1 MKGTDNVLW
10 MKRMSYNGLRKRS
23 ERWNREIEGAFTAK
37 IRIQPLRLQNEHGH
51 TFERCRCAR
60 TEALML
66 VRVAKRADDDRRE
79 ACVKI

>member
-1 MKGTDNVLW
+1 MKGTENVRR
-10 MKRMSYNGLRKRS
+10 MKRMSYNGLRRS
-23 ERWNREIEGAFTAK
+23 EQWNRENEGAITAE
-37 IRIQPLRLQNEHGH
+37 IRIQPLWLQNEHGH

-60 TEALML
+60 TEARML